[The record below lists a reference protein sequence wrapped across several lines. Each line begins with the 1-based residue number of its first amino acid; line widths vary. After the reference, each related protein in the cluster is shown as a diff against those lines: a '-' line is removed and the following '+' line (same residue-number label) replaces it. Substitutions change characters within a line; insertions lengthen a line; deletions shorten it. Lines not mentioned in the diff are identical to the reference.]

1 MCRLAGDTMVWLK
14 IERPDAVVYLD
25 KSTVPPV
32 LPLANTA
39 HIRQSQPDFG
49 IHKRVKARFWHT

>member
-25 KSTVPPV
+25 KATVPPV
-32 LPLANTA
+32 PPLAAGT
-39 HIRQSQPDFG
+39 
-49 IHKRVKARFWHT
+49 HKTVKARFWHT